1 MRDGDGES
9 GSDSDGESDGDAE
22 PGDSADV
29 VNPGDDDGD
38 AEPGDD
44 GDVERLVNDNGDGD
58 AEPGD
63 EGDDEPDGDAESDD
77 GHVYSGGV
85 EGDGEGSA
93 SAIPPLVGWLLGS
106 DAVAAA
112 GEGEP

>member
-9 GSDSDGESDGDAE
+9 GSDSAWESDGDAE
-22 PGDSADV
+22 PGDSGDV

-44 GDVERLVNDNGDGD
+44 
-58 AEPGD
+58 
-63 EGDDEPDGDAESDD
+63 EPDGDSESDG
-77 GHVYSGGV
+77 GHMYSGGD
-85 EGDGEGSA
+85 EGDGEGSP
-93 SAIPPLVGWLLGS
+93 SAVPPPVCWLLQS

-112 GEGEP
+112 CEGEP

>member
-1 MRDGDGES
+1 VRDGDGES
-9 GSDSDGESDGDAE
+9 ASDSGWESDGDAE
-22 PGDSADV
+22 PGDSGDV

-38 AEPGDD
+38 AESGDD
-44 GDVERLVNDNGDGD
+44 GDVARLGNDDGDG
-58 AEPGD
+58 EPGD
-63 EGDDEPDGDAESDD
+63 DGDDEPDGDAESDD
-77 GHVYSGGV
+77 GHVYSGGD